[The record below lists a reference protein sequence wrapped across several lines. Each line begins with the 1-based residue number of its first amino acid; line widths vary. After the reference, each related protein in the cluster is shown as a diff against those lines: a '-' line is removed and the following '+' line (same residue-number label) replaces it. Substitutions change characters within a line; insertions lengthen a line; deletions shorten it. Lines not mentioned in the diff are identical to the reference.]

1 MFTLVD
7 FHILN
12 MVTVITKRKR
22 ERKRRKCRRNGDISM
37 CERQAAGDRLMIFAE
52 EHDFRR
58 PV

>member
-7 FHILN
+7 FHISN
-12 MVTVITKRKR
+12 MATVITKRER
-22 ERKRRKCRRNGDISM
+22 EREKKCRSNGDISM
-37 CERQAAGDRLMIFAE
+37 CGRQAAGDRLMIFAE